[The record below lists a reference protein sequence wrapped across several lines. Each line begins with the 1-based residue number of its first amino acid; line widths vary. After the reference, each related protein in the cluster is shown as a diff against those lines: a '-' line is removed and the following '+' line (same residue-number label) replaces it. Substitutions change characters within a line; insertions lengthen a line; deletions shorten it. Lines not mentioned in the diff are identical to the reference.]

1 MDRKLIRQRAIS
13 YPLRDPIVPL
23 LLLIATTTGLVDA
36 VSVLGLGLV
45 FCANMTGNIVFLG
58 FALAEIPGFNVA
70 PHITALAGFIV
81 GATVS
86 GRIGK
91 YYVTRS
97 RRSWL
102 FVATCFEGGL
112 LWPAALLVIGYRDT
126 HQPAGSRLLVT
137 IGFVAIAMGFRN
149 ATIRQLKVN
158 DLTTTVVTMTLTGL
172 FADSHFAGGASPN
185 WQRRSLSVAAIFGG
199 ALIGALIVKA
209 TGLGGPLVVAW
220 VLVTLGT
227 VLAAL
232 HPEWTNESMTGSNE
246 TDPASDAAGRDK
258 G

>member
-1 MDRKLIRQRAIS
+1 VIGRRGRDGSRT
-13 YPLRDPIVPL
+13 YPPARYQDPIVPL

-58 FALAEIPGFNVA
+58 FALAEIPGFNDA

-97 RRSWL
+97 GRSWL
-102 FVATCFEGGL
+102 FIVTCFEGGL

-126 HQPAGSRLLVT
+126 HQPVGSRLLIT
-137 IGFVAIAMGFRN
+137 IGFVAIAMGY
-149 ATIRQLKVN
+149 
-158 DLTTTVVTMTLTGL
+158 D
-172 FADSHFAGGASPN
+172 
-185 WQRRSLSVAAIFGG
+185 LSVAIPQHNA
-199 ALIGALIVKA
+199 A
-209 TGLGGPLVVAW
+209 AW
-220 VLVTLGT
+220 LR
-227 VLAAL
+227 
-232 HPEWTNESMTGSNE
+232 E
-246 TDPASDAAGRDK
+246 
-258 G
+258 

>member
-1 MDRKLIRQRAIS
+1 MDREPVRRRANS

-58 FALAEIPGFNVA
+58 FSLAEIPGFNVA
-70 PHITALAGFIV
+70 PHVTALAGFIV

-97 RRSWL
+97 RRNWL

-112 LWPAALLVIGYRDT
+112 LWPAALLVVGYRDT
-126 HQPAGSRLLVT
+126 HHPAGLRLLITMLGQKIPDYAPSSATSRL
-137 IGFVAIAMGFRN
+137 G
-149 ATIRQLKVN
+149 
-158 DLTTTVVTMTLTGL
+158 
-172 FADSHFAGGASPN
+172 
-185 WQRRSLSVAAIFGG
+185 
-199 ALIGALIVKA
+199 
-209 TGLGGPLVVAW
+209 
-220 VLVTLGT
+220 
-227 VLAAL
+227 
-232 HPEWTNESMTGSNE
+232 
-246 TDPASDAAGRDK
+246 
-258 G
+258 